1 MTGCLDCHKLMA
13 VDRSSRKSLHSIE
26 LSMTIPSKPHKFVDG
41 IFFSFVIFG
50 FFLSGFVCLFVGL
63 FLLFVR
69 HSFFVYLILL
79 RDGFYFP
86 LNTQHILIYYH
97 SLLGQILLSIRN
109 IFYIFLIF
117 YLFYFALCGFCF
129 LFVLFCVFCWGFF
142 CLCIC
147 ILLCIAFFCL
157 FLFCFC
163 FCLLFIYCIVHSN
176 LYRTLIVFNITLAW
190 RTNILKVT
198 KHSQHYISITWQ
210 TFWKGRSIHN
220 ITLTLR
226 RRILKGT

>member
-129 LFVLFCVFCWGFF
+129 LFVLFFVFC
-142 CLCIC
+142 
-147 ILLCIAFFCL
+147 
-157 FLFCFC
+157 
-163 FCLLFIYCIVHSN
+163 
-176 LYRTLIVFNITLAW
+176 
-190 RTNILKVT
+190 
-198 KHSQHYISITWQ
+198 
-210 TFWKGRSIHN
+210 
-220 ITLTLR
+220 
-226 RRILKGT
+226 